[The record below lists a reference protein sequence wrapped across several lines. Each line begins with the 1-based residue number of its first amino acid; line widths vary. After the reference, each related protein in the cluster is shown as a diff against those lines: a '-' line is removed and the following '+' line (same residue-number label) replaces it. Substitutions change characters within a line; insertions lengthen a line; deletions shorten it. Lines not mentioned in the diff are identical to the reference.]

1 MLAGAIPALIFPFAG
16 LATSF
21 VTLAYAQDYY
31 MCELFQ
37 SVAEDLYTDHLRS
50 VMRSYSCWYYGY
62 TISKLR
68 SIKSI
73 ICSILHIDVQT
84 V

>member
-1 MLAGAIPALIFPFAG
+1 MLAGAIPAMIFPFAG

-21 VTLAYAQDYY
+21 LNLAYAQDYY

-37 SVAEDLYTDHLRS
+37 SLADTHYTDHLRS

-62 TISKLR
+62 TISKLNR
-68 SIKSI
+68 NNLM
-73 ICSILHIDVQT
+73 CSLLHIDVQT